1 MREESMQ
8 RGNPR
13 GQEGRKDV
21 AREKKTLSS
30 PIHRRIAS
38 DARKA

>member
-1 MREESMQ
+1 MQ

-13 GQEGRKDV
+13 GQEGGRKDV
-21 AREKKTLSS
+21 AREKKTLS
-30 PIHRRIAS
+30 PPTHRRIAS